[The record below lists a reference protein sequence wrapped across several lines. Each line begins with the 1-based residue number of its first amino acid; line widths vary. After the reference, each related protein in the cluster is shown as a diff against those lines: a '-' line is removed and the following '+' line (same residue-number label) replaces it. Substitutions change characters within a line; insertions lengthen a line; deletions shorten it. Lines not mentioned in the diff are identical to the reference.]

1 MSKVNDCMKW
11 TQYIV
16 LAIFTLAGLFAC
28 ESKFPINGDLDG
40 MWKVTSIERKNGT
53 VEKPDQMFY
62 SVQLKL
68 INVRRSGSSY
78 LGYFKFT
85 GDSLMM
91 DMKQGTD
98 DQMLQF
104 GMKGLKDT
112 FAVETLNRTKMV
124 LYNGESRIRF
134 VVF

>member
-1 MSKVNDCMKW
+1 MKW
-11 TQYIV
+11 TQYIA
-16 LAIFTLAGLFAC
+16 LILFGMATLLSC

-40 MWKVTSIERKNGT
+40 MWKVTAIERKDGT
-53 VEKPDQMFY
+53 IENPDRMFY

-91 DMKQGTD
+91 DMRQGTD
-98 DQMLQF
+98 AQMIQF

-112 FAVETLNRTKMV
+112 FAVETLNHSKMV
-124 LYNGESRIRF
+124 LYNGETRIRF